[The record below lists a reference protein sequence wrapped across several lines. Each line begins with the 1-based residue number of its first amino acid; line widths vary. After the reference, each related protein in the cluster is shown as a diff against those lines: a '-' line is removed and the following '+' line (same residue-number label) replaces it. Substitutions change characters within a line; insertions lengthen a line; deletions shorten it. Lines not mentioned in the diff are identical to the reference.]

1 MNGKHE
7 TRVLG
12 RVLAVEE
19 TTHVSGAKPTLPLYD
34 NITSLRYDTSPN
46 SEYGIRTVATPEI
59 PTGNDTI
66 ALPTHASGT

>member
-19 TTHVSGAKPTLPLYD
+19 TTQVSGAKPTIPLYD
-34 NITSLRYDTSPN
+34 NSDPRHEISYN
-46 SEYGIRTVATPEI
+46 SEYGIRTVATNGVPASNNPNAAPI
-59 PTGNDTI
+59 
-66 ALPTHASGT
+66 HVSGT